1 MEVPAKAEQKKARQT
16 TGEQHK
22 QTQGT
27 AEEKT
32 HNGGA
37 GCRGRVTAVM
47 MVAIMVVMVM
57 MVLLM

>member
-1 MEVPAKAEQKKARQT
+1 MEVPAKAGQKKARQT

-47 MVAIMVVMVM
+47 MVAIMVMMAM